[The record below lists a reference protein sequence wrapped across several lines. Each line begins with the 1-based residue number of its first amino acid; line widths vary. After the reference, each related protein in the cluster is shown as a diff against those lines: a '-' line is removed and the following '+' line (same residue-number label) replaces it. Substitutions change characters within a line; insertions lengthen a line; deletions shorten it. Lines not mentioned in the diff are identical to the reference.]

1 MGSIS
6 TMHWLI
12 VVAVVLL
19 LFGRGKIPELMDD
32 VANGIK
38 SFKKGMQD
46 DEPDRKKPAEN
57 ESAQIGVDRQ
67 LSLGAAG
74 APTGQPGVEPLR
86 HCMYGPGHG
95 FAFVAVQEAW
105 R

>member
-1 MGSIS
+1 VADHVRRLASSPEAATKERQMGSMSI
-6 TMHWLI
+6 MHWLI

-19 LFGRGKIPELMDD
+19 LFGRGKISELMGD

-46 DEPDRKKPAEN
+46 DAPDGKKPSES

-67 LSLGAAG
+67 LS
-74 APTGQPGVEPLR
+74 AP
-86 HCMYGPGHG
+86 
-95 FAFVAVQEAW
+95 VARPAHQSDISA
-105 R
+105 